1 MTCLATTRKG
11 NPCRFRTASQASY
24 CLNHREGSDT
34 SAAGSHAGRASGQS
48 RREPSINLLETA
60 IGLYDRPSIQA
71 ALDSV
76 LRLTLSG
83 AITPER
89 ARVAIHACSAAARNF
104 DTNDNLGGR
113 KTADH
118 DPTAYYTKVRAV
130 LSSID
135 PLLQQANAADTPPNA
150 EESQPP

>member
-11 NPCRFRTASQASY
+11 NPCRFRTSPDASF
-24 CLNHREGSDT
+24 CLNHQDGADT
-34 SAAGSHAGRASGQS
+34 KAAASRAAQVQARA
-48 RREPSINLLETA
+48 RREPSITLLETA

-89 ARVAIHACSAAARNF
+89 AHVAIRACSAAARNF
-104 DTNDNLGGR
+104 DTNNNLGGR

-118 DPTAYYTKVRAV
+118 EPIGYYTKVRAV

-135 PLLQQANAADTPPNA
+135 PLIEKANDTSSNEA
-150 EESQPP
+150 N

>member
-11 NPCRFRTASQASY
+11 KPCRFRTSPDASF
-24 CLNHREGSDT
+24 CLNH
-34 SAAGSHAGRASGQS
+34 HAGADTTAAASRAAQVQVRA

-71 ALDSV
+71 ALDSI

-104 DTNDNLGGR
+104 DTNDNLAGR

-118 DPTAYYTKVRAV
+118 EPINYYGKVRAV

-135 PLLQQANAADTPPNA
+135 PLLQRANDFDTD
-150 EESQPP
+150 ES